1 MQFQPAGMPFYVN
14 ADTEVVVDPL
24 ARPTTVQNVLLG
36 ELRKC
41 ESLVQR
47 DYRYAHLVAGS
58 SKMPMPMIWSV
69 RNQDELVNDADL
81 AMFKDIAWN
90 EFVKKR
96 FLPTVSEA
104 SVCASAASM
113 LEIVRGMN
121 LQRRRFQIMGLHE
134 QVEASEIQL
143 VLHLCQAGITRSDDY
158 RRTANRFRR
167 SDRLYEGFALAVG
180 ANVCAT
186 APLTLGAA
194 TARYERDL
202 QYEYRKNAIAL
213 FVYVLQRHQGEDGLD
228 EDYVARIARLIV
240 VSPSDCPR
248 VAGPAVGG
256 GGGGDD
262 DDRYNGLSNALAVA
276 QHLGEDARDES
287 RALAAR
293 LAEHIAQNNTNL
305 GLGRTELQAE
315 MTRLTARYTAEL
327 AAIRAQAAQFG
338 SELTE
343 QVNAYHTR
351 LDAQNESMQAWRR
364 ELHGEILQVSADV
377 TARQNDHHATVL
389 GLINTRPAGDGARPA
404 AAVSAGQ
411 VATEVAAQM
420 NRVETTLAGRLSTVA
435 DAAVRNAITVQG
447 GLQDQINGLQAQVAA
462 HRPAAGAPA
471 AGAPADD
478 ARLGVV
484 EANVDRAYESLRAIV
499 AGLGLRADAT
509 GNDVGATLVDIRS
522 AVTAL
527 RTGLG
532 AADNAA
538 AQDALQRIVGF
549 EAAVRSG
556 VQGHTD
562 ATLHQ
567 NLDAL
572 TQYVAAL
579 DVGLNVTDSVG
590 VQNALQA
597 IVANQATAT
606 AGLAQQAGETAAV
619 DGRVAALEAEV
630 PRLAGALQGYQ
641 AELQTLNDHLT
652 GIQRDIAGPGR
663 AAARGGRGGG
673 GSRYDPT
680 ARPPVDNDAA
690 MLRRIQEGQMDGA
703 INARIHSMS
712 TAAMDAVIAARI
724 QAMNPAD
731 LNAQIDARI
740 AATAPGAPDPTAID
754 AAVDAAVAAIP
765 ADRFTPGINAAT
777 GNLDQRID
785 DAVADSTRD
794 IRRDIDNLRQNLADA
809 VALVRD
815 SVTARP
821 AAGPSTGLDQRV
833 DDLERFVRQMLGP
846 VDYDAFAAGDAPRE
860 MRQGEPPTGEGG
872 AAARRS

>member
-256 GGGGDD
+256 GGGGSDD

-293 LAEHIAQNNTNL
+293 LTEHIAQNNTDL
-305 GLGRTELQAE
+305 GLGRADLQAE
-315 MTRLTARYTAEL
+315 MTRLTARYTTEL
-327 AAIRAQAAQFG
+327 AGIRAQAAQFG

-343 QVNAYHTR
+343 QVSGYQAR

-364 ELHGEILQVSADV
+364 ELRGEILQVSADV
-377 TARQNDHHATVL
+377 TTRQNDHHATVL

-404 AAVSAGQ
+404 PGSI
-411 VATEVAAQM
+411 ATEVATQM
-420 NRVETTLAGRLSTVA
+420 NRVETTLAGRLTATA
-435 DAAVRNAITVQG
+435 DTAVRNAMAAPG
-447 GLQDQINGLQAQVAA
+447 GPQDQINGLRAQVAA

-471 AGAPADD
+471 DD
-478 ARLGVV
+478 TRLGAV
-484 EANVDRAYESLRAIV
+484 EAGLRTADESLRAIV
-499 AGLGLRADAT
+499 AGLGLAPGAT
-509 GNDVGATLVDIRS
+509 GNDVGGTLGEIRG

-527 RTGLG
+527 RAGLG
-532 AADNAA
+532 AADNTA
-538 AQDALQRIVGF
+538 AQAALQRIVGF
-549 EAAVRSG
+549 EAAVHRG
-556 VQGHTD
+556 LQTTD
-562 ATLHQ
+562 VTGLENAMSALLNYGLAMQ
-567 NLDAL
+567 N
-572 TQYVAAL
+572 
-579 DVGLNVTDSVG
+579 GLNVTDAQG
-590 VQNALQA
+590 VETALGT

-606 AGLAQQAGETAAV
+606 VQRAADTAAV

-630 PRLAGALQGYQ
+630 PRLTGALRGYQ

-652 GIQRDIAGPGR
+652 GIQRDIAGSGR

-673 GSRYDPT
+673 GARYDPT

-731 LNAQIDARI
+731 LDAQIDARI
-740 AATAPGAPDPTAID
+740 AATAPGAPDPAAID

-785 DAVADSTRD
+785 DAVGDSTRD
-794 IRRDIDNLRQNLADA
+794 LRRDIDTLRKNLTDA
-809 VALVRD
+809 VALVRA
-815 SVTARP
+815 SVTAQP

-846 VDYDAFAAGDAPRE
+846 VDFDVFARGDAPSE
-860 MRQGEPPTGEGG
+860 MRHGDPPTDG
-872 AAARRS
+872 AATARRT

>member
-256 GGGGDD
+256 GGGGSDD

-293 LAEHIAQNNTNL
+293 LAEHIAQNNTDL
-305 GLGRTELQAE
+305 GLGRADLQAE
-315 MTRLTARYTAEL
+315 MTRLTARYTTEL
-327 AAIRAQAAQFG
+327 AGIRAQAAQFG

-343 QVNAYHTR
+343 QVSGYQAR

-364 ELHGEILQVSADV
+364 ELRGEILQVSADV
-377 TARQNDHHATVL
+377 TTRQNDHHATVL

-404 AAVSAGQ
+404 PGSI
-411 VATEVAAQM
+411 ATEVATQM
-420 NRVETTLAGRLSTVA
+420 NRVETTLAGRLTATA
-435 DAAVRNAITVQG
+435 DTAVRNAMAAPG
-447 GLQDQINGLQAQVAA
+447 GPQDQINGLRAQVAA

-471 AGAPADD
+471 DD
-478 ARLGVV
+478 TRLGAV
-484 EANVDRAYESLRAIV
+484 EAGLRTADESLRAIV
-499 AGLGLRADAT
+499 AGLGLAPGAT
-509 GNDVGATLVDIRS
+509 GNDVGGTLGEIRG

-527 RTGLG
+527 RAGLG
-532 AADNAA
+532 AADNTA
-538 AQDALQRIVGF
+538 AQAALQRIVGF
-549 EAAVRSG
+549 EVAVRNG
-556 VQGHTD
+556 VQGHND

-606 AGLAQQAGETAAV
+606 VQRAADTAAV

-630 PRLAGALQGYQ
+630 PRLTSALRGYQ

-652 GIQRDIAGPGR
+652 GIQRDIAGSGR

-673 GSRYDPT
+673 GARYDPT

-731 LNAQIDARI
+731 LDAQIDARI
-740 AATAPGAPDPTAID
+740 AATAPGAPDPAAID

-785 DAVADSTRD
+785 DAVGNSTRD
-794 IRRDIDNLRQNLADA
+794 LRRDIDTLRKNLTDA
-809 VALVRD
+809 VALVRA
-815 SVTARP
+815 SVTAQP

-846 VDYDAFAAGDAPRE
+846 VDFDVFARGDAPSE
-860 MRQGEPPTGEGG
+860 MRHGDPPTDG
-872 AAARRS
+872 AATARRT